1 MKSGF
6 DPIELELFK
15 NLFVSISEEMGAVL
29 GRTALSPNIKE
40 RRDFSCALFNAR
52 GETFAQ
58 GTHIPV
64 HLGAMPLSVQKALE
78 RISFDD
84 GDIVIL
90 NDPFCGGTHLPDI
103 TMIAPVFIGG
113 RLRFLVANRAH
124 HSDVGGM
131 SPGSMPLATEIFQE
145 GLIIPPL
152 KLVSKGVMNEAAF
165 DIILANVR
173 TPDERRGDLLA
184 QVAANG
190 KGRERLLE
198 VVEKYG
204 VEKIDAYTV
213 KIQDYTEKILRKAI
227 AAIPDGE
234 YEFADFMDD
243 DGITDDPVRIQVRIK
258 ISRDSAIVDFTGSAP
273 QTTGGINANLAITYS
288 AVLYVFRSLIE
299 DDIPINSGLMK
310 PIRVIAPAGSIVN
323 ALRPAAMAGG
333 NVETSQRLVDVLLGA
348 LGKAMPQKIPAASQ
362 GTMNNIAFGGFD
374 AERKQ
379 PFAYYETIGGGCG
392 GGAMNP
398 GLDGTHSHMTNS
410 LNTPA
415 EALELYMP
423 VRIKKYSLRKDSG
436 GSGKNHGGEGITREY
451 EFAQAMNVSIISERR
466 WFAPYGAAGG
476 GAGRKGLN
484 TLISR
489 GKKKKLGSKCNFNV
503 NAGDILRIETPGG
516 GGYGKD
522 K

>member
-6 DPIELELFK
+6 DAIELELFK
-15 NLFVSISEEMGAVL
+15 NLFVSIADEMGAVL
-29 GRTALSPNIKE
+29 CRTALSPNIKE
-40 RRDFSCALFNAR
+40 RRDFSCALFNAL

-78 RISFDD
+78 KISFDE
-84 GDIVIL
+84 GDVVVL

-113 RLRFLVANRAH
+113 RLHFFAANRAH

-152 KLVSKGVMNEAAF
+152 KLVSKGIMNEAAF
-165 DIILANVR
+165 ELILANVR
-173 TPDERRGDLLA
+173 TPEERRGDLLA
-184 QVAANG
+184 QVAANN

-198 VVEKYG
+198 AVDRYG
-204 VEKIDAYTV
+204 IASLEAYTGR
-213 KIQDYTEKILRKAI
+213 IQEYTERILRKTI

-234 YEFADFMDD
+234 YRFEDFMDD
-243 DGITDDPVRIQVRIK
+243 DGITGDPVKIQVKIK
-258 ISRDSAIVDFTGSAP
+258 ISRESAVVDFTGSAP

-310 PIRVIAPAGSIVN
+310 PIRVIAPEGSIVN
-323 ALRPAAMAGG
+323 AVRPSAMAGG

-348 LGKAMPQKIPAASQ
+348 LSKAIPEKIPAASQ

-374 AERKQ
+374 IMRKQ
-379 PFAYYETIGGGCG
+379 PFAYYETLGGGCG
-392 GGAMNP
+392 AGASFP

-423 VRIKKYSLRKDSG
+423 VRIRKYALRKNSG
-436 GSGKNHGGEGITREY
+436 GKGKNHGGEGLTREY
-451 EFAQAMNVSIISERR
+451 EFAQPMNVSIISERR
-466 WFAPYGAAGG
+466 RFAPYGAAGG
-476 GAGRKGLN
+476 GAGKEGSN
-484 TLISR
+484 TLIS
-489 GKKKKLGSKCNFNV
+489 GNKKTRLGSKRNFNIR
-503 NAGDILRIETPGG
+503 AGDILRIETPGG

-522 K
+522 